1 MAHAYTPGL
10 RVTEKTHIIKTRRL
24 PLKGQVVAKKGDAVH
39 AETVV
44 ARTDLP
50 GNVQPIKAASILGV
64 HQADLLEVMAKK
76 EGDRVAKDE
85 VMATSKSFFGLFKSQ
100 LKSPCDGT
108 VESISAI
115 TGQVIV
121 REPPIPVEVDAYIDG
136 MVTEVLPG
144 EGVVVE
150 AEGAFLQ
157 GIFGVGGETTGLLDQ
172 AVTDPADELGPDR
185 LKPEHKGKVVVGG
198 SRVGIEG
205 IRRAKELGV
214 KAIVVGGID
223 DSVLRQLLGYD
234 LGVAITGH
242 EQLGVTLVVTEGFG
256 RMAIAGRTFTLLE
269 KFRGRKVSVNGATQ
283 IRAGVMRPELVIPM
297 GVPAGQSEAAQ
308 QENLGLTVGSP
319 IRVIRMPNFGRL
331 GEVVELPPELQLVGS
346 EAKVRVLKVKFSDG
360 SVETLPRAN
369 VEMIEG

>member
-10 RVTEKTHIIKTRRL
+10 RVTEKTHIVKTRRL
-24 PLKGQVVAKKGDAVH
+24 PLKGQVVAKKGDTVQ

-64 HQADLLEVMAKK
+64 HQADLLDVMTKK
-76 EGDRVAKDE
+76 EGERVAKDE
-85 VMATSKSFFGLFKSQ
+85 VIATSKSFFGLFKSQ
-100 LKSPCDGT
+100 LRSPCEGT
-108 VESISAI
+108 VESISSI
-115 TGQVIV
+115 TGQVII

-136 MVTEVLPG
+136 VVTEVLPG

-157 GIFGVGGETTGLLDQ
+157 GIFGVGGETVGTLDR
-172 AVTDPADELGPDR
+172 AVADPAEELTPDR

-198 SRVGIEG
+198 ARVGIEG
-205 IRRAKELGV
+205 ISRARELGV
-214 KAIVVGGID
+214 KAILVGGID
-223 DSVLRQLLGYD
+223 DAVLRQLLGYD

-242 EQLGVTLVVTEGFG
+242 EHLGLTLVVTEGFG
-256 RMAIAGRTFTLLE
+256 RMAIAGRTFALLE
-269 KFRGRKVSVNGATQ
+269 KFMGRKVSVNGATQ

-297 GVPAGQSEAAQ
+297 GVPVGSSVAAL
-308 QENLGLTVGSP
+308 QENLGMTIGSP

-346 EAKVRVLKVKFSDG
+346 EAKVRVLKVKFGDG

-369 VEMIEG
+369 VEMIES